1 PDGTSENPVIP
12 SNLYPNPTTDHLQNA
27 QIAAASTAPFIY
39 APQHPHSTYVSQAPL
54 TTASPYATM
63 PTYHSAAQPSTI
75 IPPTARPTSL
85 AQVIPNNITDIQQQQ
100 QQQIHSHQV
109 PSTQQQPQQAPI
121 LTSPKQD
128 TAATKTSLQP
138 PIIPKATT
146 TTTSVPTKLLTT
158 QTNGT
163 NAIAQ
168 TKPVTIISNNANT
181 DTLKTTTATNP
192 TYITDLLSTSPSL
205 SHIQQPSRT
214 LMSPITIQTNNP
226 SNMTS
231 PNKAPTASLNDIW
244 PYGTAGPSLNLTQ
257 TAAQTAVVTAAAAMG
272 LLNSESGQNT
282 EIANEILKELTT
294 PTKQN
299 NTTDIDNKISA
310 AMDLVKMH
318 LLSAVREEVTEL
330 RQQIRTLTDKVNSV
344 EHENT
349 FLRQHVP
356 SEIYAQYIP
365 LYPGLSSAN
374 DPYNPT
380 TTITSTASIP
390 SSSITSSQSIPMA
403 FVSSLPS
410 SFAQQP
416 PLSTTSLPPPPQPP
430 SSTNLPST

>member
-1 PDGTSENPVIP
+1 
-12 SNLYPNPTTDHLQNA
+12 
-27 QIAAASTAPFIY
+27 
-39 APQHPHSTYVSQAPL
+39 
-54 TTASPYATM
+54 
-63 PTYHSAAQPSTI
+63 
-75 IPPTARPTSL
+75 
-85 AQVIPNNITDIQQQQ
+85 
-100 QQQIHSHQV
+100 
-109 PSTQQQPQQAPI
+109 
-121 LTSPKQD
+121 
-128 TAATKTSLQP
+128 
-138 PIIPKATT
+138 
-146 TTTSVPTKLLTT
+146 
-158 QTNGT
+158 
-163 NAIAQ
+163 
-168 TKPVTIISNNANT
+168 
-181 DTLKTTTATNP
+181 
-192 TYITDLLSTSPSL
+192 
-205 SHIQQPSRT
+205 
-214 LMSPITIQTNNP
+214 
-226 SNMTS
+226 
-231 PNKAPTASLNDIW
+231 
-244 PYGTAGPSLNLTQ
+244 
-257 TAAQTAVVTAAAAMG
+257 
-272 LLNSESGQNT
+272 
-282 EIANEILKELTT
+282 
-294 PTKQN
+294 
-299 NTTDIDNKISA
+299 
-310 AMDLVKMH
+310 MH